1 MASEWSSRPLLASLA
16 LLASLSAAK
25 SVAIP
30 FVDFFAT
37 FQLLLVVVV
46 VETPSLWSIARRK
59 NLLGA
64 RASFSMK
71 KTYYISAHK
80 ICFFTLDK
88 CSILCPKKISKLENP
103 FRYRPALPSREVPDC
118 AVLRDWLWYQ
128 FAIFWDGHGV
138 SIIPILW
145 QTDGSWMGESGY
157 VQAAFSKNISIPDS
171 SQVVT
176 FLWPQGHA
184 QDKEDSDPVWAPLL
198 VFPDSIKI
206 STGEGGSFLSGDKES
221 EKPKTEQPGHGS
233 GTEEPKKSRTEEAK
247 KTSGEVPSD
256 SELMGS
262 ANVLPDAA
270 KQQMG
275 GAGAKKEGGGGGMD
289 TANPNVVVDI
299 RKGKPFGKCLT
310 EVAPEK
316 TEAAAGELKAA
327 EGKSSVQDKAVDAVQ
342 EKVEAASAP
351 KSEALKGP

>member
-64 RASFSMK
+64 RATFSISLSFGMRPELTRTGGAMTRREHNSRALAALGAGWANQDM
-71 KTYYISAHK
+71 S
-80 ICFFTLDK
+80 
-88 CSILCPKKISKLENP
+88 
-103 FRYRPALPSREVPDC
+103 RYR
-118 AVLRDWLWYQ
+118 VLNWSETIHYLTSHCDKSNHSGLIK
-128 FAIFWDGHGV
+128 IFGGA
-138 SIIPILW
+138 SK
-145 QTDGSWMGESGY
+145 SESGWH
-157 VQAAFSKNISIPDS
+157 
-171 SQVVT
+171 
-176 FLWPQGHA
+176 LWA
-184 QDKEDSDPVWAPLL
+184 
-198 VFPDSIKI
+198 
-206 STGEGGSFLSGDKES
+206 GSFLSGGKES

-233 GTEEPKKSRTEEAK
+233 GTEEPKKEAK
-247 KTSGEVPSD
+247 KTSGEVPSY
-256 SELMGS
+256 SE
-262 ANVLPDAA
+262 LPDAA
-270 KQQMG
+270 MQQMG
-275 GAGAKKEGGGGGMD
+275 GVGAKKEGGGGGMD

-310 EVAPEK
+310 EDAPEK

-342 EKVEAASAP
+342 ETVEAASAP
-351 KSEALKGP
+351 KSEETAL